1 MKQMKKYST
10 LLIALLM
17 LNFFPVMAFS
27 GEGQTLNIQG
37 MMCST
42 CSGKV
47 QKAFKDTGKIESI
60 KVNVKNGT
68 AQVVWKN
75 GQQPSATE
83 IAEIVKA
90 AGFTLKSD
98 T

>member
-1 MKQMKKYST
+1 MKKYYS
-10 LLIALLM
+10 LLIAVLM
-17 LNFFPVMAFS
+17 LHFFPIMAFS
-27 GEGQTLNIQG
+27 GESQTLNIQG

-60 KVNVKNGT
+60 KVNVKSGT
-68 AQVVWKN
+68 AQVVWKD
-75 GQQPSATE
+75 GQQLTATE